1 MAQGK
6 APLQIMPPLS
16 VAPEIAIPS
25 AGAGFAA
32 PLSRVCLSDRSFCLR
47 VYRGGCSFGPD
58 ASANVSRSNDFSASG
73 NWAGV
78 ASVFPQL
85 HKTPAKRAEYDM
97 TDGFFFGY
105 GSLVNRQ
112 THVYADTSP
121 ATIRG
126 WRREWR
132 KSFAYGQTFLSVVP
146 DASAQI
152 DGLVARVPGGDWGA
166 LDIREAGYERLPLAP
181 EQIIAPRAACAQIYA
196 VAREGSALPGPDAPV
211 TLSYLDVVIEGF
223 WTEFG
228 PAGVAR
234 FFESTTGWAA
244 VLDDRMAPRYPRAR
258 PVARALCDV
267 TDSYLDA
274 LNVRRLTT

>member
-1 MAQGK
+1 
-6 APLQIMPPLS
+6 
-16 VAPEIAIPS
+16 
-25 AGAGFAA
+25 
-32 PLSRVCLSDRSFCLR
+32 
-47 VYRGGCSFGPD
+47 
-58 ASANVSRSNDFSASG
+58 
-73 NWAGV
+73 
-78 ASVFPQL
+78 
-85 HKTPAKRAEYDM
+85 M
-97 TDGFFFGY
+97 TDDFFFGY

-181 EQIIAPRAACAQIYA
+181 EQIIAPRAVEAQIYA

-234 FFESTTGWAA
+234 FFETTTGWAA
-244 VLDDRMAPRYPRAR
+244 VLDDRKAPRYPRAR
-258 PVARALCDV
+258 PVPPELRDIA
-267 TDSYLDA
+267 DSYLNA
-274 LNVRRLTT
+274 LQVIRIRD